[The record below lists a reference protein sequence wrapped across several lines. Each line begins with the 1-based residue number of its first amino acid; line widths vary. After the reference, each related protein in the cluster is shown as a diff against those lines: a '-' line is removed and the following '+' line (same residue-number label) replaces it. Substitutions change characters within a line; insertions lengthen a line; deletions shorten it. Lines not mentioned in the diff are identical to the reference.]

1 MIGIFIFA
9 ALATA
14 AVLFFRMIY
23 MLWEVFSPPRPKP
36 QAEYMTTNLKP
47 HWDK

>member
-14 AVLFFRMIY
+14 AVLFFRMLY
-23 MLWEVFSPPRPKP
+23 MVGEVFGAPKPKP
-36 QAEYMTTNLKP
+36 QGEYMTTSLKP